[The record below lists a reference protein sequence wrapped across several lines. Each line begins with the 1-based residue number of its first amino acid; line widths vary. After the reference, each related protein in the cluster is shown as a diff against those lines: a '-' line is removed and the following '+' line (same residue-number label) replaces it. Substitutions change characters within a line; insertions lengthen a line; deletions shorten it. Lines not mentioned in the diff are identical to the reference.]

1 MRHFVVGLRGLT
13 PRLVRVNQPE
23 MATTERRVKGI
34 DQAGALRAL
43 LLEVEK
49 VASDVVVQ
57 AIDGMTPAGAVG
69 AATVAALAGQR
80 AAVVLES
87 DELFGALGAIHAAAR
102 ARAPFVIHVIDRSG
116 AGATL
121 GRDELAPALDLG
133 AGVLAAWSA
142 ESAVDLALAA
152 RRAAEDSETPWLLV
166 SEGLGGV
173 VGVKAPERALITQFH
188 GETRVDAPRSGA
200 PSEPEE
206 HISAKR
212 AERSYASRAPFA
224 LASALRQL
232 GDLTGRPLHAVERHA
247 AADAEEIIVAFGAA
261 YVVACGVADQLR
273 AEGRRVGAVG
283 VRSLRPFFGAE
294 AVKAAARAR
303 AIAVIEPLDVALAPS
318 GPLATSFKAAFADA
332 LTWAAGFP
340 GVGRIPPIVSAVFAT
355 LDGGVGER
363 DVRSILDELRN
374 GDRARR
380 VLVFGSDAP

>member
-1 MRHFVVGLRGLT
+1 
-13 PRLVRVNQPE
+13 
-23 MATTERRVKGI
+23 MATTERKTRGT
-34 DQAGALRAL
+34 DHAGALRAL
-43 LLEVEK
+43 LLDVEK
-49 VASDVVVQ
+49 LASDVVVQ
-57 AIDGMTPAGAVG
+57 AIEGMTPAGAVG
-69 AATVAALAGQR
+69 AATVSALAGQR
-80 AAVVLES
+80 VAVVLES

-102 ARAPFVIHVIDRSG
+102 ARAPFVIHVIDRVG

-121 GRDELAPALDLG
+121 GRDELAPTLDLG

-142 ESAVDLALAA
+142 QSAVDLALCA
-152 RRAAEDSETPWLLV
+152 RRAAEDSETPWILV
-166 SEGLGGV
+166 SEGLGGAA
-173 VGVKAPERALITQFH
+173 GVKLPERSLITRFL

-200 PSEPEE
+200 PTAPED

-212 AERSYASRAPFA
+212 AERGYATRAPFA

-232 GDLTGRPLHAVERHA
+232 GELTGRPLHAVERHA
-247 AADAEEIIVAFGAA
+247 CVDAEEIIVAFGAA
-261 YVVACGVADQLR
+261 YVVACDVADQLR

-294 AVKAAARAR
+294 AVKLAARAR

-355 LDGGVGER
+355 LDGGVGEP

>member
-1 MRHFVVGLRGLT
+1 
-13 PRLVRVNQPE
+13 
-23 MATTERRVKGI
+23 MASTERRTKGI

-43 LLEVEK
+43 LLEVEQGT
-49 VASDVVVQ
+49 SDVVIQ

-69 AATVAALAGQR
+69 AATVSALAGQR
-80 AAVVLES
+80 AAVVLDS
-87 DELFGALGAIHAAAR
+87 DDLFDALGAIHAAAR
-102 ARAPFVIHVIDRSG
+102 ARAPFVIHVVDRAG
-116 AGATL
+116 AGSVL

-133 AGVLAAWSA
+133 AGVLAAWDA

-152 RRAAEDSETPWLLV
+152 RRAAEDSETPWIVV

-173 VGVKAPERALITQFH
+173 GAVKVPDRALVTQFL
-188 GETRVDAPRSGA
+188 GEERVEAPRSGA
-200 PSEPEE
+200 PTAPDE
-206 HISAKR
+206 HLSAKR
-212 AERSYASRAPFA
+212 AERSYSSRAPFA

-232 GDLTGRPLHAVERHA
+232 GELTGRPLHAVERHE
-247 AADAEEIIVAFGAA
+247 AADAEEVIVAFGAA
-261 YVVACGVADQLR
+261 YLVAYAVADQLR
-273 AEGRRVGAVG
+273 AEGRRVGAIG

-294 AVKAAARAR
+294 AVKVAARAR

-355 LDGGVGER
+355 LDSGVKER
-363 DVRSILDELRN
+363 DVRAIIDELRS

-380 VLVFGSDAP
+380 VLVFGSDEP

>member
-1 MRHFVVGLRGLT
+1 MGGLRGLT

-23 MATTERRVKGI
+23 MATTERRARGT

-43 LLEVEK
+43 LLDVETA
-49 VASDVVVQ
+49 ASDVVVQ
-57 AIDGMTPAGAVG
+57 AIEGMTPAGAVG
-69 AATVAALAGQR
+69 AATVAALSGQR

-102 ARAPFVIHVIDRSG
+102 ARAPFVIHVIDRRG

-152 RRAAEDSETPWLLV
+152 RRAAEDSETPWILV
-166 SEGLGGV
+166 SEGLGGTA
-173 VGVKAPERALITQFH
+173 GVKPPDRALITQFL
-188 GETRVDAPRSGA
+188 GETRVEAPRSGA
-200 PSEPEE
+200 PTAPGD
-206 HISAKR
+206 HLSAKR

-261 YVVACGVADQLR
+261 YVVACGVADKLR
-273 AEGRRVGAVG
+273 AEGRKVGAVG

-355 LDGGVGER
+355 LDGGVGES
-363 DVRSILDELRN
+363 DVRSILEELRN

-380 VLVFGSDAP
+380 VLVFGSDGP

>member
-1 MRHFVVGLRGLT
+1 
-13 PRLVRVNQPE
+13 
-23 MATTERRVKGI
+23 MASTERRAKGT
-34 DQAGALRAL
+34 DQASALLAL
-43 LLEVEK
+43 LLDVEK
-49 VASDVVVQ
+49 LTSDVVVQ

-87 DELFGALGAIHAAAR
+87 DELFEALGAIHAAAR
-102 ARAPFVIHVIDRSG
+102 ARAPFVIHVVDRAG
-116 AGATL
+116 AGPAL

-133 AGVLAAWSA
+133 AGVLASWSP

-152 RRAAEDSETPWLLV
+152 RRAAEDSETPWLVV
-166 SEGLGGV
+166 SEGLSGIGS
-173 VGVKAPERALITQFH
+173 VKVPERALITQFL
-188 GETRVDAPRSGA
+188 GEARVDAPRSGA
-200 PSEPEE
+200 PEAADEQ
-206 HISAKR
+206 ISAKR

-224 LASALRQL
+224 LASSLRQL
-232 GDLTGRPLHAVERHA
+232 GELTGRPLHAVERHA
-247 AADAEEIIVAFGAA
+247 AADAEEVIVAFGAG
-261 YVVACGVADQLR
+261 YVVACAVADKLR

-355 LDGGVGER
+355 LDGGVRER
-363 DVRSILDELRN
+363 DVRAIVDELRN

>member
-1 MRHFVVGLRGLT
+1 
-13 PRLVRVNQPE
+13 
-23 MATTERRVKGI
+23 MASTERRTKGV

-43 LLEVEK
+43 LLDLEK
-49 VASDVVVQ
+49 ITSDVVVQ

-87 DELFGALGAIHAAAR
+87 NELFEALGAIHAAAR
-102 ARAPFVIHVIDRSG
+102 ARAPFVIHVVDRSG
-116 AGATL
+116 VGPAL
-121 GRDELAPALDLG
+121 GRDELAPALELG

-152 RRAAEDSETPWLLV
+152 RRAAEDSETPWIVV
-166 SEGLGGV
+166 SEGLDDAGGV
-173 VGVKAPERALITQFH
+173 KVPERALITQFL
-188 GETRVDAPRSGA
+188 GEARVEAPRSGA
-200 PSEPEE
+200 PSAPGE

-224 LASALRQL
+224 LASSLRQL
-232 GDLTGRPLHAVERHA
+232 GELTGRPLQAVERHA
-247 AADAEEIIVAFGAA
+247 TLDAEEVIVAFGAG
-261 YVVACGVADQLR
+261 YLVACAVVDQLR

-363 DVRSILDELRN
+363 DVRAIVDELRN

>member
-1 MRHFVVGLRGLT
+1 
-13 PRLVRVNQPE
+13 
-23 MATTERRVKGI
+23 MATTERRAKGT

-49 VASDVVVQ
+49 LTSDVVVQ

-102 ARAPFVIHVIDRSG
+102 ARAPFVIHVIDRVG

-152 RRAAEDSETPWLLV
+152 RRAAEDSETPWILV
-166 SEGLGGV
+166 SEGLVGAS
-173 VGVKAPERALITQFH
+173 GVKPPERSLIAQFL
-188 GETRVDAPRSGA
+188 GETRVEAPRSGA
-200 PSEPEE
+200 PSAPEE

-261 YVVACGVADQLR
+261 YVVACDVADKLR
-273 AEGRRVGAVG
+273 AEGRKVGAVG